1 MTTKYGI
8 RHYPKIGAFLAF
20 KDTTLFGVVIK
31 RSWLSPDGSV
41 LGRNELIGKAA
52 CPSKEGAIESIR
64 NHLDALNQEYV
75 DEYVYKQEWW
85 EEG

>member
-8 RHYPKIGAFLAF
+8 RHYPQIEAFLAF
-20 KDTTLFGVVIK
+20 KDTTLFGVVI
-31 RSWLSPDGSV
+31 RRCWLSPDGSV
-41 LGRNELIGKAA
+41 LGRNHLARKAA
-52 CPSKEGAIESIR
+52 CLSKEEAVESIR
-64 NHLDALNQEYV
+64 NHLSVLGQEYA